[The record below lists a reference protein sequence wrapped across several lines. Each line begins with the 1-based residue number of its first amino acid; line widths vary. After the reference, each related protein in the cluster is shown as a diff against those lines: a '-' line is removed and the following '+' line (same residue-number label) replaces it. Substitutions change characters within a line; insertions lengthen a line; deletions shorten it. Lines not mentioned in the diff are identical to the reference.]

1 MDFNLE
7 QRIEKAHADAE
18 RVEAE
23 ARQIEARIL
32 KVGGIPPTRP
42 YGRPV
47 DPAAIRKNLTLVGLL
62 NRRDPQLASFLGVQT
77 GYAANQQAEQEAR
90 RAEAERIQA
99 ATDRLRAANQAAAAA
114 RCQQQLSPVPSEWRR

>member
-1 MDFNLE
+1 MDYNLD
-7 QRIEKAHADAE
+7 QRIEQAHADAE

-32 KVGGIPPTRP
+32 KTGGIPPTRP

-47 DPAAIRKNLTLVGLL
+47 DPAAIKKNLTLVALL
-62 NRRDPQLASFLGVQT
+62 NRRDPQLASYLGVQT

-99 ATDRLRAANQAAAAA
+99 ATDRLRAVNQAAAAA
-114 RCQQQLSPVPSEWRR
+114 RYQQQLSPIPSEWRR